1 MGFWTDITKVVSDS
15 WTLHSNQSV
24 QNLIDDGDSM
34 KALMLANK
42 KVEKWP
48 KNADPWED
56 KGTALYELERFRE
69 SIEAYKKAQKFAED
83 DLSILFGL
91 MWAYHDSEQFE
102 EAINCADKLVKKIPE
117 IESEEEDGLGF
128 AIDDC
133 LVVKGDCLS
142 HLGKDS
148 QAIKIF
154 QELLEDDPEDPSLV
168 DTCADLLIDLKKYK
182 DAANLVDKLIEMDPE
197 SVENFNYKSI
207 IALRTGK
214 FKESIKFAEKALK
227 LIGEDVQYTSSWE
240 CIAASQFGLGNHKD
254 AKKSIEKSLQ
264 LDKETAQLWIL
275 SAFINKALG
284 KEDDFQK
291 ELEIGISLGEKD
303 ELEEVLDHISNSL
316 VPAKERKETEKLI
329 QDLVWSKWNW
339 KSL

>member
-1 MGFWTDITKVVSDS
+1 MGFWTDITKVVSDN

-56 KGTALYELERFRE
+56 KATALYELERFRE
-69 SIEAYKKAQKFAED
+69 SVEAYKKAQKLD
-83 DLSILFGL
+83 RSSLSILFGL

-117 IESEEEDGLGF
+117 EESEEEDGLGF

-133 LVVKGDCLS
+133 LVLKGDCLS

-148 QAIKIF
+148 QSIKIF
-154 QELLEDDPEDPSLV
+154 QELLDDDPEDPSLI
-168 DTCADLLIDLKKYK
+168 DTCVGLLMDLKKYK
-182 DAANLVDKLIEMDPE
+182 DAAKLVDKLIEFDPE
-197 SVENFNYKSI
+197 SVENFNCKSI

-227 LIGEDVQYTSSWE
+227 LIGEDEMYAAAWE

-264 LDKETAQLWIL
+264 LDKEAGACWIL

-291 ELEIGISLGEKD
+291 ELEIGISHADKN
-303 ELEEVLDHISNSL
+303 ELEEVLDDISNVL
-316 VPAKERKETEKLI
+316 VPTKERKETEKLI
-329 QDLVWSKWNW
+329 QDSVWSKWNW

>member
-1 MGFWTDITKVVSDS
+1 MGFWTDITKVVSDN
-15 WTLHSNQSV
+15 WALHSNQSV
-24 QNLIDDGDSM
+24 QNLIDDGYSM

-48 KNADPWED
+48 KNADSWDD

-102 EAINCADKLVKKIPE
+102 EAIKCADKLVKKIPDDDSDE
-117 IESEEEDGLGF
+117 PSF

-133 LVVKGDCLS
+133 LVLKGDCLS

-148 QAIKIF
+148 QSIKIY
-154 QELLEDDPEDPSLV
+154 QELLEDDPEDPSLI
-168 DTCADLLIDLKKYK
+168 DTCAGLLMDLKKYK
-182 DAANLVDKLIEMDPE
+182 EAAKLVDKLIEMDPE

-214 FKESIKFAEKALK
+214 FKESIKFAEKSLK
-227 LIGEDVQYTSSWE
+227 LIGEDEMYAAAWE

-264 LDKETAQLWIL
+264 LDKEAGQLWIL

-284 KEDDFQK
+284 KEDDFQR

-303 ELEEVLDHISNSL
+303 ELEEVLDDISNSL